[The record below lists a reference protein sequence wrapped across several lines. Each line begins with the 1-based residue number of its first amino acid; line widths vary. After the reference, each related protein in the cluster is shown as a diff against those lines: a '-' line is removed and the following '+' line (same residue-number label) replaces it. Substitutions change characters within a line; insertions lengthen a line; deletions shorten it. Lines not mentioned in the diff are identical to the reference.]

1 MKKLL
6 LLILLSSCASYPE
19 INNSLNFDQEMSFEE
34 FKIMLEKYDRVSGY
48 PDIDN

>member
-1 MKKLL
+1 MKRLL
-6 LLILLSSCASYPE
+6 FLILLSSCTSYSE
-19 INNSLNFDQEMSFEE
+19 INNNLNFDRDIGFEE

>member
-6 LLILLSSCASYPE
+6 LLILLSSCTSYPE
-19 INNSLNFDQEMSFEE
+19 INNNLNFDQEMNFEE

>member
-6 LLILLSSCASYPE
+6 LLIWLSACTSYPE
-19 INNSLNFDQEMSFEE
+19 INNNLNFDREISFEE

>member
-6 LLILLSSCASYPE
+6 FLILLSSCTSYSE
-19 INNSLNFDQEMSFEE
+19 INNNLNFDREMGFEE
-34 FKIMLEKYDRVSGY
+34 FKIMLEKYDRISGY

>member
-6 LLILLSSCASYPE
+6 LLFLLSSCTSYPE
-19 INNSLNFDQEMSFEE
+19 IDNNLNFDKEMSFEE
-34 FKIMLEKYDRVSGY
+34 FKIMLKKYDRVSGY

>member
-6 LLILLSSCASYPE
+6 LLIILSSCTSYPE
-19 INNSLNFDQEMSFEE
+19 INNNLNFNQQMSFVE

>member
-1 MKKLL
+1 MKKFL
-6 LLILLSSCASYPE
+6 LLILLSSCTSYPE
-19 INNSLNFDQEMSFEE
+19 INNNLNFDREMSFEE

>member
-6 LLILLSSCASYPE
+6 LLILLSSCTSYSE
-19 INNSLNFDQEMSFEE
+19 INNNLNFDQQMSFEE